1 LKQKD
6 VIPAGDDW
14 IAANIREFSGSP
26 AARIGSGWML
36 VSTGNVSSDKGNWNT
51 MTASWGGLGVLWSTD
66 VAFVF
71 IRPTRRTFELANASS
86 LFSLSFFG
94 PQYRKALE
102 ICGSRSGRD
111 TDKAETAGLSPVV
124 FKDGAVGFKEA
135 SEIIVCNKIY
145 AQDFDPGLFLD
156 SSIEKNYPD
165 KDYHRM
171 LVGKILTMWIRK

>member
-6 VIPAGDDW
+6 VVPAGDNW
-14 IAANIREFSGSP
+14 IAAGIREFSGSP

-36 VSTGNVSSDKGNWNT
+36 ISTGDVSQDKSNWNT

-94 PQYRKALE
+94 SQHRKALE
-102 ICGSRSGRD
+102 ICGDRSGRD
-111 TDKAETAGLSPVV
+111 TDKAEAAGLSPVA
-124 FKDGAVGFKEA
+124 FTDGAVGFKEA
-135 SEIIVCNKIY
+135 SEVIVCSKIY
-145 AQDFDPGLFLD
+145 AQDLDPRFFLD
-156 SSIEKNYPD
+156 PSIEKNYPD
-165 KDYHRM
+165 HDYHRM
-171 LVGKILTMWIRK
+171 FVGKILTLWMQQ